1 LRKAIII
8 FILSFSIHAFSD
20 SLSIFFLGDTYFGE
34 SYQTN
39 PKYNGGI
46 NAIEKYGYDYFF
58 ENVKDLL
65 RSSDHTILNLETT
78 LYPLSTGAYLRKPYS
93 HWSYGDKTCQYLI
106 MYGIDAVSLGNNHV
120 MDYGL
125 PGYIETSNLLDKYN
139 IKYFGAGDNSA
150 MALLPLVQ
158 KCVIGS
164 KILEIAVIGGFEY
177 RKSYDSLYNFYAN
190 RELAGVNMFDTA
202 GIISQVKLLREQ
214 NKDTYIVLFPH
225 WGKNYKQVMDY
236 QKEMAHALIDAG
248 VDLIIGHGAHT
259 VQESEYYNGKWII
272 YNIGNFIFNAPGRY
286 SSTGAKPY
294 GLMAEL
300 VITANSKKLRL
311 YPIFTDNNKS
321 GYQLSFLN
329 EEEFVD
335 CSRILGNNESINK
348 LTGERNY
355 FEIKLN

>member
-1 LRKAIII
+1 MLKAIII
-8 FILSFSIHAFSD
+8 LLLSFSPHAFSD

-39 PKYNGGI
+39 PKYNGGV

-65 RSSDHTILNLETT
+65 NASDYIIVNFESPLCGNKNVSSL
-78 LYPLSTGAYLRKPYS
+78 KPYI
-93 HWSYGDKTCQYLI
+93 HWCDVNNTLKYLKKYKI
-106 MYGIDAVSLGNNHV
+106 NAVSLGNNHS
-120 MDYGL
+120 MDMGYNGL
-125 PGYIETSNLLDKYN
+125 IGSISNCENSGLQC
-139 IKYFGAGDNSA
+139 FGAGQNSYS
-150 MALLPLVQ
+150 MNEPLLAEFI
-158 KCVIGS
+158 KGGS
-164 KILEIAVIGGFEY
+164 KFQLAVIGGFEY
-177 RKSYDSLYNFYAN
+177 RASYDTIYNFYS
-190 RELAGVNMFDTA
+190 RDSTAGVHALSTEKITA
-202 GIISQVKLLREQ
+202 KVKSLKEK
-214 NKDTYIVLFPH
+214 NKNLFIVFYPH
-225 WGKNYKQVMDY
+225 WGKNYKQTMDY

-248 VDLIIGHGAHT
+248 ADLIIGHGAHT
-259 VQESEYYNGKWII
+259 VQEAEYYNGKWII

-300 VITANSKKLRL
+300 VVTSNSKKLRL

-321 GYQLSFLN
+321 DYQLRFLD

-335 CSRILGNNESINK
+335 CSRVLGNKESINK
-348 LTGERNY
+348 LSGERNY